1 MARDDLERQIHRH
14 HLFTARSPEPT
25 PDVDAAPRV
34 ADFSDEGDR
43 MCGIAGFWSPSLSAS
58 DRRETIRGMTVRLAH
73 RGPDADGHWV
83 PADTPVA
90 LGHRRLSILD
100 LSAAGAQPMWS
111 ASGRYIVSFN
121 GEIYNFRE
129 LRERLHAAGAVFR
142 GTSDT
147 EVLLAGFEAWG
158 IAATLR
164 EATGMFAFAVWDL
177 REQELFLARDRVG
190 EKPLYYG
197 TCGDSLV
204 FASELKAIRQH
215 PHFTGEIDRGAVALL
230 MRYGYVPAPYSVY
243 RRIGKVM
250 PGTLLRFRLRD
261 GLTPSVTTYWSALTV
276 CRAGVARP
284 TTRSDAEL
292 IDDLDALLRRAVADQ
307 MVADVPLGAFLSGG
321 IDSTTVVAMMQAQAK
336 APVRT
341 FSIGFF
347 DPKFEEARHARQVAA
362 HLRTIHTEHYLSAEE
377 SMRVIDRL
385 PSMYD
390 EPFADWSQIPT
401 YLVSTLAREAVTVAL
416 TGDGGDELFGGY
428 DRYVGLDRIWR
439 RVRMLPH
446 PARLAL
452 ARWIGAIA
460 DDGHR
465 RGEARTPRL
474 EDSGAARRA
483 HRLGVKARKVARLLR
498 CQWREDLYQEL
509 LSSWSDT
516 ARLVPG
522 EAQLPTALND
532 VTQLMPAATFAQQM
546 MHFDLMFYLPDDVL
560 AKVDR
565 AAMAVSLETRT
576 PFLDHRVVEFAAALP
591 LRAKLRNKQSKWI
604 LRQLLDRYVPR
615 AFVERPKMGFGVPLH
630 DWLRGPLR
638 EWADAILDPAHI
650 ARHGLF
656 DPAEVRNIWEQH
668 LSGYANNTATLW
680 PVLMFDRW
688 WAETHAD
695 AHGADA
701 RAASVA
707 DRLEPGTDVAGR

>member
-1 MARDDLERQIHRH
+1 
-14 HLFTARSPEPT
+14 
-25 PDVDAAPRV
+25 
-34 ADFSDEGDR
+34 
-43 MCGIAGFWSPSLSAS
+43 
-58 DRRETIRGMTVRLAH
+58 MTVRLAH

-90 LGHRRLSILD
+90 LGHRRLAIID
-100 LSAAGAQPMWS
+100 LSATGAQPMWS
-111 ASGRYIVSFN
+111 ANGRYILSFN

-129 LRERLHAAGAVFR
+129 LRERLRAAGAAFR

-158 IAATLR
+158 VDETLR
-164 EATGMFAFAVWDL
+164 EATGMFALAVWDL
-177 REQELFLARDRVG
+177 RDQELSLARDRVG

-215 PHFTGEIDRGAVALL
+215 PHFAGEIDPGAVALL
-230 MRYGYVPAPYSVY
+230 MRYGYVPAPYSIY
-243 RRIGKVM
+243 RGIGKVM
-250 PGTLLRFRLRD
+250 PGTLLRFRPRD
-261 GLTPSVTTYWSALTV
+261 GLAPSVTTYWSAITV
-276 CRAGVARP
+276 CRAGIARP
-284 TTRSDAEL
+284 TTKSDAEL
-292 IDDLDALLRRAVADQ
+292 IDELDVLLRRAVADQ

-362 HLRTIHTEHYLSAEE
+362 QLRTIHTEHYLSAEE

-401 YLVSTLAREAVTVAL
+401 YLVSTLARDAVTVAL

-428 DRYVGLDRIWR
+428 DRYVGLDKIWR
-439 RVRMLPH
+439 RVRVLPH

-452 ARWIGAIA
+452 ARWIDVIGRV
-460 DDGHR
+460 DPHHGNGSSLL
-465 RGEARTPRL
+465 RGN
-474 EDSGAARRA
+474 SGATRRA
-483 HRLGVKARKVARLLR
+483 HRLVAKARKIARLLR

-522 EAQLPTALND
+522 GSQLPTALND
-532 VTQLMPAATFAQQM
+532 VSQLIPSATFAQQM

-615 AFVERPKMGFGVPLH
+615 EFVERPKMGFGVPLH

-638 EWADAILDPAHI
+638 EWAEAILEPSHI

-656 DPAEVRNIWEQH
+656 DPSEVQHVWEDH
-668 LSGYANNTATLW
+668 LSGNANNTATLW

-688 WAETHAD
+688 WTETHAD
-695 AHGADA
+695 ARRDDD

>member
-1 MARDDLERQIHRH
+1 
-14 HLFTARSPEPT
+14 
-25 PDVDAAPRV
+25 
-34 ADFSDEGDR
+34 

-58 DRRETIRGMTVRLAH
+58 VRREAVRGMTQRLAH

-100 LSAAGAQPMWS
+100 LSATGAQPMWS
-111 ASGRYIVSFN
+111 ANGRYIITFN

-129 LRERLHAAGAVFR
+129 LRDRLHAAGAAFR

-164 EATGMFAFAVWDL
+164 EATGMFALAVWDV
-177 REQELFLARDRVG
+177 RDQELFLARDRVG

-197 TCGDSLV
+197 VCEDSLV

-215 PHFTGEIDRGAVALL
+215 PHFQDEIDRGAVALL
-230 MRYGYVPAPYSVY
+230 MRFGYVPAPYSIY
-243 RRIGKVM
+243 RNIGKVA
-250 PGTLLRFRLRD
+250 PGTLLRFHPRD
-261 GLTPSVTTYWSALTV
+261 GLVPLVTTYWSAIEMG
-276 CRAGVARP
+276 RAGVARP
-284 TTRSDAEL
+284 TAKSDAEL
-292 IDDLDALLRRAVADQ
+292 IDELDVLLRRAVADQ

-321 IDSTTVVAMMQAQAK
+321 IDSTTVVAMMQAQSK
-336 APVRT
+336 TPVRT

-347 DPKFEEARHARQVAA
+347 DPKFEEARHARAVAA

-401 YLVSTLAREAVTVAL
+401 YLVSTLARDAVTVAL

-428 DRYVGLDRIWR
+428 DRYVGLDKIWR
-439 RVRMLPH
+439 RLRMLPR

-452 ARWIGAIA
+452 AKRIDVIDRLDARRWNPGSWQR
-460 DDGHR
+460 DESR
-465 RGEARTPRL
+465 
-474 EDSGAARRA
+474 AARRA
-483 HRLGVKARKVARLLR
+483 HRLVVKARKVARLLR
-498 CQWREDLYQEL
+498 CEWREDLYQEL

-516 ARLVPG
+516 SRLVPG
-522 EAQLPTALND
+522 ASPLPTALEDLSN
-532 VTQLMPAATFAQQM
+532 LMPAATFAQQM
-546 MHFDLMFYLPDDVL
+546 MHLDLMFYLPDDVL
-560 AKVDR
+560 VKVDR

-576 PFLDHRVVEFAAALP
+576 PFLDHRVVDFAANLP
-591 LRAKLRNKQSKWI
+591 LRVKLRDKQSKWI

-615 AFVERPKMGFGVPLH
+615 KFVERPKMGFGVPLH

-638 EWADAILDPAHI
+638 EWADAKLDPARI
-650 ARHGLF
+650 ARHDVF
-656 DPAEVRNIWEQH
+656 DPIEVRHIWEEH
-668 LSGYANNTATLW
+668 LRGYSNNTATLW
-680 PVLMFDRW
+680 PVLMFDGW
-688 WAETHAD
+688 WAETHGEAD
-695 AHGADA
+695 GLDASATSVSGRLAHDRDA
-701 RAASVA
+701 
-707 DRLEPGTDVAGR
+707 AGR